1 MTASREGKVA
11 YRGIRFDV
19 HALTLPG
26 RDGGTFR
33 RDVVAMADAVVV
45 LPLLDEE
52 TVVMIRNERIA
63 AGRTLWELCAGTLEE
78 GEEPRLCA
86 ERELIEETGYRA
98 GHMEALTA
106 FYTCP
111 GICTEYMYA
120 YLARDLTHVGQDL
133 DENEMIDVHVM
144 KLTEVMRMIRNG
156 DIQDA
161 KTIATLL
168 FYDRFIKGEG
178 KGQT

>member
-1 MTASREGKVA
+1 MTAPTGGKIV

-19 HALTLPG
+19 HALTLSG
-26 RDGGTFR
+26 DQGETYR

-45 LPLLDEE
+45 LPLLDAS
-52 TVVMIRNERIA
+52 TVVMIRNARVG
-63 AGRTLWELCAGTLEE
+63 AGQTLWELCAGTLEE
-78 GEEPRLCA
+78 GEDPQVCA

-98 GHMEALTA
+98 GRIEPLTA

-120 YLARDLTHVGQDL
+120 YVAHDLTHVGQNL
-133 DENEMIDVHVM
+133 DENEQIEVHELKLDRVM
-144 KLTEVMRMIRNG
+144 TMLRQGEIR
-156 DIQDA
+156 DA

-168 FYDRFIKGEG
+168 YWRSRDWDPASGD
-178 KGQT
+178 